1 MNFTVQACDAKGDTV
16 TRVIEGESVSEARAS
31 ARSQGLFVVSIEMA
45 KGASEGSVEGPVPR
59 KIRGASKKLTQFS
72 RELSVLVGTGT
83 PIAESLRAVE
93 RQASEENWRRVIHAV
108 REAVEEGV
116 SLSVALSRHPGVFD
130 PVFCSLIG
138 AGESSGRLDDMLK
151 RLAMI
156 KRRERK
162 ARSLLIGSTTYPAV
176 LMVVA
181 GGVLVAMVLFVI
193 PRFAGLFETL
203 NAPLPWTTDLLLSVS
218 NGFKAWWWA
227 VIVLIAGFFTGLFVA
242 SKNKAAQRRAD
253 QLVCRTPVLGAMAQ
267 GFTVAR
273 TLRMM
278 GVLLDARVSMLEA
291 IELVRKSVGRPLY
304 TEWADHATELVTRGE
319 PLSESFESDI
329 LFPPSVREAIANAE
343 RTGRLAPVLVDL
355 SDFMDDENEAM
366 ARTFSNLLEPV
377 IMIGL
382 GIVVAFVALSMFLP
396 LFDLTASAGGGH

>member
-1 MNFTVQACDAKGDTV
+1 VQACDAKGASL
-16 TRVIEGESVSEARAS
+16 TRVIEGEDAREVRAT
-31 ARSQGLFVVSIEMA
+31 AQSQGLFVVSVKA
-45 KGASEGSVEGPVPR
+45 QKGSGDASPDGPVPR
-59 KIRGASKKLTQFS
+59 RVRGASKKLTQFA

-83 PIAESLRAVE
+83 PIADSLRAVE
-93 RQASEENWRRVIHAV
+93 RQASEENWRRVIGAV
-108 REAVEEGV
+108 RESVEEGV
-116 SLSVALSRHPGVFD
+116 SLSSALSQHPGVFD
-130 PVFCSLIG
+130 QVFCSLIG

-162 ARSLLIGSTTYPAV
+162 AKSLMIGSATYPAV
-176 LMVVA
+176 LIVVA
-181 GGVLVAMVLFVI
+181 GGVMIAMVLFVI

-203 NAPLPWTTDLLLSVS
+203 NAPLPWTTELLLTMS
-218 NGFKAWWWA
+218 NGFKQWWWA
-227 VIVLIAGFFTGLFVA
+227 LLLSIAAGVAGVLM
-242 SKNKAAQRRAD
+242 AARNPGMQRRAD
-253 QLVCRTPVLGAMAQ
+253 LLLCRVPVLGSMAQ

-278 GVLLDARVSMLEA
+278 GVLLDAKVSMLEA
-291 IELVRKSVGRPLY
+291 IGLVRKSVRRPLY
-304 TEWADHATELVTRGE
+304 AEWADHATELVTRGE
-319 PLSESFESDI
+319 ALSGSFEDPM
-329 LFPPSVREAIANAE
+329 LFTPSIREAVSNAE

-382 GIVVAFVALSMFLP
+382 GVVVAFVALSMFLP
-396 LFDLTASAGGGH
+396 LFDLTASAGAH